1 MSCTTDFT
9 TLLYSRFLL
18 GVIFCQIMQERFSL
32 SSLPAFT
39 SKQRPRL
46 DSVSEKLYSWIYP
59 IGKFMDTLLKSCVI
73 SIQSRIIKKC
83 DVPEENTSS
92 QCLFTPQL
100 SISDHR
106 LNGLEVNILV
116 KIGKQ
121 TFWLTLESKHWQTLK
136 SKHFGKHWK
145 PNIGKH

>member
-59 IGKFMDTLLKSCVI
+59 IGKFMNTLLKSCVI
-73 SIQSRIIKKC
+73 SIRSRIIKKC

-121 TFWLTLESKHWQTLK
+121 TFW
-136 SKHFGKHWK
+136 
-145 PNIGKH
+145 

>member
-1 MSCTTDFT
+1 MYTTNNNIYLTVCHVPPILPHIAVFT
-9 TLLYSRFLL
+9 FSF
-18 GVIFCQIMQERFSL
+18 GGDFCQIMQERFSL

-46 DSVSEKLYSWIYP
+46 DSDSEKLYSWIYP
-59 IGKFMDTLLKSCVI
+59 IGKFMNTLLKSCVI
-73 SIQSRIIKKC
+73 SIRSRIIKKC

-121 TFWLTLESKHWQTLK
+121 TFWLTLESKH
-136 SKHFGKHWK
+136 FG
-145 PNIGKH
+145 

>member
-1 MSCTTDFT
+1 MCRS
-9 TLLYSRFLL
+9 
-18 GVIFCQIMQERFSL
+18 ERDK
-32 SSLPAFT
+32 A
-39 SKQRPRL
+39 L

-59 IGKFMDTLLKSCVI
+59 IGKFMNTLLKSCVI
-73 SIQSRIIKKC
+73 SIRSRIIKKC

-121 TFWLTLESKHWQTLK
+121 TLK

-145 PNIGKH
+145 ANIGKH